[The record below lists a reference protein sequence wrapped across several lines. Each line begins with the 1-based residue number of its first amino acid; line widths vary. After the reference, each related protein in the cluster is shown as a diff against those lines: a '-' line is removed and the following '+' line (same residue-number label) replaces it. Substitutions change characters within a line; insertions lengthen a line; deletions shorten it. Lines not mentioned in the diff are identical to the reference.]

1 MLALR
6 NFRSRARRPVRPPP
20 FWEFVNGSRD
30 LLFRG
35 VSSCSLSITNL
46 LCGHEDLYFPSD
58 VLSSVA
64 TIFSIYHFSIYSEMK
79 LWYVSIF
86 LKSFVMK
93 KIDLFRLPPLCAT
106 LCSSK
111 TAVEMNLQCLS
122 PYIFQQLHSN

>member
-1 MLALR
+1 MLR
-6 NFRSRARRPVRPPP
+6 NFRLRARRPVRPPP

-35 VSSCSLSITNL
+35 VSSCSLSINNL

-79 LWYVSIF
+79 LAYVSIS
-86 LKSFVMK
+86 LKSFSMK
-93 KIDLFRLPPLCAT
+93 NWVYLYFRLFVSHFAVAKQLWEELVMPFT
-106 LCSSK
+106 IYIT
-111 TAVEMNLQCLS
+111 TAVQ
-122 PYIFQQLHSN
+122 